1 MPEELR
7 HDYHRRLQ
15 EVEDVLLESALEIV
29 ELMPRVSRALTS
41 GDASIE
47 QVAAGLRDR
56 VADACVEVEDGAFRL
71 MALQTPVAGELRT
84 IVAVLRLV
92 THVDRSS
99 ALLAHVAA
107 STEQMGAADLPEELR
122 VLINDIANRSA
133 EVFRAGLDAW
143 RARDAEA
150 IADVVELD
158 EAVDTLQVELLTRGR
173 EIDLANEQLVGLGL
187 LARYYER
194 IADHGVAFARDVVFV
209 VTGHRAPQEAL

>member
-1 MPEELR
+1 MPHELR
-7 HDYHRRLQ
+7 QDYHRQL
-15 EVEDVLLESALEIV
+15 EAVENILLEAALEIV

-41 GDASIE
+41 GDTSIE
-47 QVAAGLRDR
+47 GVAADLRDR
-56 VADACVEVEDGAFRL
+56 VAQDCQEVEDGCFRL
-71 MALQTPVAGELRT
+71 MALQTPVAGDLRT
-84 IVAVLRLV
+84 LVTVLRLV

-107 STEQMGAADLPEELR
+107 STGQMGTQDLPGELQA
-122 VLINDIANRSA
+122 VINEIAARSA

-150 IADVVELD
+150 IGDVVELD

-173 EIDLANEQLVGLGL
+173 EMELDNDPLVGLGL

-209 VTGHRAPQEAL
+209 VTGRRAPQEAI

>member
-15 EVEDVLLESALEIV
+15 EVEDLLLERALEIV

-56 VADACVEVEDGAFRL
+56 VADACVEVEDGCFRL

-107 STEQMGAADLPEELR
+107 STGQMGAADLPEELR

-150 IADVVELD
+150 IDDVVELD

>member
-7 HDYHRRLQ
+7 QSYHRRL
-15 EVEDVLLESALEIV
+15 EEIENLLLESALRVV

-41 GDASIE
+41 GDTSIE
-47 QVAAGLRDR
+47 ATAEALRDD
-56 VADACVEVEDGAFRL
+56 VGDACRRVEDESFNL

-84 IVAVLRLV
+84 IVTVLRLV

-99 ALLAHVAA
+99 ALLAHVAS
-107 STEQMGAADLPEELR
+107 STGHLGTPGLPEELR
-122 VLINDIANRSA
+122 VLINDLATRSA

-143 RARDAEA
+143 RGRDAA
-150 IADVVELD
+150 ALVSVVDLD
-158 EAVDTLQVELLTRGR
+158 EGVDTLQVELLQRAR
-173 EIDLANEQLVGLGL
+173 EMELGNDVLVGLGL

-209 VTGHRAPQEAL
+209 VTGQRALEEAR

>member
-7 HDYHRRLQ
+7 QSFHRRL
-15 EVEDVLLESALEIV
+15 EEIEDLLLESALRVV

-41 GDASIE
+41 GDPSIE
-47 QVAAGLRDR
+47 ATGASLRED
-56 VADACVEVEDGAFRL
+56 VADACRRVEDESFTL

-84 IVAVLRLV
+84 IVTVLRLV

-107 STEQMGAADLPEELR
+107 STGHLAAPGLPEELR
-122 VLINDIANRSA
+122 VLINDLATRSA

-143 RARDAEA
+143 RGRDAA
-150 IADVVELD
+150 ALQSVVDLD
-158 EAVDTLQVELLTRGR
+158 EGVDTLQVELLQRAR
-173 EIDLANEQLVGLGL
+173 EIELGNDELVGLGL

-209 VTGHRAPQEAL
+209 VTGQRALEEAR

>member
-7 HDYHRRLQ
+7 QSFHRRL
-15 EVEDVLLESALEIV
+15 EEIEDLLLESALRVV

-41 GDASIE
+41 GDPSIE
-47 QVAAGLRDR
+47 ATGASLRED
-56 VADACVEVEDGAFRL
+56 VADACRRVEDESFTL

-84 IVAVLRLV
+84 IVTVLRLV

-107 STEQMGAADLPEELR
+107 STGHLAAPGLPEELR
-122 VLINDIANRSA
+122 VLINDLATRSA

-143 RARDAEA
+143 RGRDAA
-150 IADVVELD
+150 ALQSVVDLD
-158 EAVDTLQVELLTRGR
+158 EGVDTLQVQLLQRAR
-173 EIDLANEQLVGLGL
+173 EIELGNDELVGLGL

-209 VTGHRAPQEAL
+209 VTGQRALEEAR

>member
-1 MPEELR
+1 MPAELR
-7 HDYHRRLQ
+7 QDYHRQLE
-15 EVEDVLLESALEIV
+15 EVENLLLESALEVV

-41 GDASIE
+41 GDTSIE
-47 QVAAGLRDR
+47 AVAADLRDR
-56 VADACVEVEDGAFRL
+56 VAEACLEVEDGCFRL

-84 IVAVLRLV
+84 IVTVLRLV

-107 STEQMGAADLPEELR
+107 STEQMGAADLPEEFR
-122 VLINDIANRSA
+122 VLINELATRSA

-143 RARDAEA
+143 RTRDADA
-150 IADVVELD
+150 IGDVVDLD

-173 EIDLANEQLVGLGL
+173 EVELGNDPLVGLGL

-209 VTGHRAPQEAL
+209 VTGRRAKQEAI